1 VSFDVSADAYQRFM
15 GRFSEPLAARFAELA
30 GVRHEQQALDVGCG
44 PGALTAEL
52 VGRLGA
58 GAVYAVD
65 PSPPFAEAVAERLPG
80 VEVSVAAAERLPF
93 PDGAFDAALAQLVVH
108 FMTDPVAGLREMGR
122 VTRPDGVVAACVWD
136 HSGDRG
142 PLSSF
147 WHAVREL
154 DPAAPDESGLAGVG
168 EGELARL
175 FDQAGLAGAEATTL
189 TVRAGS
195 ATFAQWWQP
204 FTLGVGPAGDYVASL
219 SPERRQQLRERY
231 REVLNGGTGGPG
243 GPRGPVEVS
252 ATAWAVTRRG

>member
-30 GVRHEQQALDVGCG
+30 GVRHGQQALDVGCG

-58 GAVYAVD
+58 GAVCAVD

-80 VEVSVAAAERLPF
+80 VEVSVASAERLPF

-195 ATFAQWWQP
+195 ATFEQWWQP

-231 REVLNGGTGGPG
+231 REVLNGGPGGPG
-243 GPRGPVEVS
+243 GPVEVS

>member
-15 GRFSEPLAARFAELA
+15 GRFSEPLAARFADLA
-30 GVRHEQQALDVGCG
+30 GVRRGQQALDVGCG

-58 GAVYAVD
+58 DAVYAVD

-136 HSGDRG
+136 HGGDRG

-154 DPAAPDESGLAGVG
+154 NPAAPDESGLAGVG

-195 ATFAQWWQP
+195 ATFEQWWQP

-219 SPERRQQLRERY
+219 TPERRQQLRERY
-231 REVLNGGTGGPG
+231 REVLNGG
-243 GPRGPVEVS
+243 PVEVS
-252 ATAWAVTRRG
+252 ATAWAVTRRR

>member
-1 VSFDVSADAYQRFM
+1 MSFDVSADAYQRFM
-15 GRFSEPLAARFAELA
+15 GRFSEPLAARFADLA
-30 GVRHEQQALDVGCG
+30 GVRRGQQALDVGCG

-136 HSGDRG
+136 HGGDRG

-168 EGELARL
+168 AGELARL

-195 ATFAQWWQP
+195 ATFEQWWQP

-219 SPERRQQLRERY
+219 TPERRQQLRERY
-231 REVLNGGTGGPG
+231 REVLNGG
-243 GPRGPVEVS
+243 PVEVS
-252 ATAWAVTRRG
+252 ATAWAVTHRR